1 MMCVILLIEGE
12 IIMKKIYIILTHTGT
27 ILSQIIKYYT
37 KDEFS
42 HISIALDDDL
52 EEMYSFGRL
61 NPYNPFWGSFVH
73 EHINKGT
80 FKRFKK
86 TRTEVYSLFVTDE
99 QYEKAKKVITYF
111 NNNKQKYK
119 FNILGLACVSINKK
133 ITRKNTFYC
142 AEFVKHIL
150 KSSGVTEVNKLPEI
164 IRPENFKE
172 LDGLRLEY
180 EGLLRKYKK
189 KKYLG
194 LEDVHN
200 LMQGNKISY
209 V

>member
-1 MMCVILLIEGE
+1 
-12 IIMKKIYIILTHTGT
+12 MKKIYIILTHTGT
-27 ILSQIIKYYT
+27 ILSQIIKCWT

-42 HISIALDDDL
+42 HISIALDADL

-73 EHINKGT
+73 EYINKGT
-80 FKRFKK
+80 FKRFKN
-86 TRTEVYSLFVTDE
+86 TTAEVYSMFVTDE
-99 QYEKAKKVITYF
+99 QYEKAKKTIAYF
-111 NNNKQKYK
+111 EYNKQKYK
-119 FNILGLACVSINKK
+119 FNVLGLACVSINKR

-150 KSSGVTEVNKLPEI
+150 KVSGITEVNKLPTI
-164 IRPENFKE
+164 IRPENFKQ
-172 LDGLRLEY
+172 LDGIRLEY

-189 KKYLG
+189 KKCLR
-194 LEDVHN
+194 LEEVQK
-200 LMQGNKISY
+200 LIQPNKISF

>member
-1 MMCVILLIEGE
+1 
-12 IIMKKIYIILTHTGT
+12 MKKIYIILTHTGT
-27 ILSQIIKYYT
+27 ILSQIIKHWT
-37 KDEFS
+37 GDEFS
-42 HISIALDDDL
+42 HISIALDADL

-73 EHINKGT
+73 EHINRGT

-86 TRTEVYSLFVTDE
+86 TRAEVYSLFVTDE
-99 QYEKAKKVITYF
+99 QYKKAQKIIKYF
-111 NNNKQKYK
+111 NDNQQKYK

-133 ITRKNTFYC
+133 IVRKNTFYC

-150 KSSGVTEVNKLPEI
+150 KMSGVSEVNELPEI
-164 IRPENFKE
+164 IRPENFKQ
-172 LDGLRLEY
+172 LKGIRLEY

-194 LEDVHN
+194 LEEMHN
-200 LMQGNKISY
+200 LMQINKIGY
-209 V
+209 AE

>member
-1 MMCVILLIEGE
+1 
-12 IIMKKIYIILTHTGT
+12 MKKIYIILTHTGT
-27 ILSQIIKYYT
+27 VLSTIIKYYT

-42 HISIALDDDL
+42 HVSIALDADL

-61 NPYNPFWGSFVH
+61 NPYNPFLGSFVH

-86 TRTEVYSLFVTDE
+86 TKTEVYSLFVTDE
-99 QYEKAKKVITYF
+99 QYEKAKKTIEYF

-119 FNILGLACVSINKK
+119 FNIIGLACVSINKK
-133 ITRKNTFYC
+133 VMRKNSFYC

-150 KSSGVTEVNKLPEI
+150 KVMGVTEVNQLPKI
-164 IRPENFKE
+164 IRPENFKQ
-172 LDGLRLEY
+172 LQGLRLEY
-180 EGLLRKYKK
+180 EGLLKKYKK
-189 KKYLG
+189 KNYLTLG
-194 LEDVHN
+194 DVQSLVQRN
-200 LMQGNKISY
+200 EVGY

>member
-1 MMCVILLIEGE
+1 
-12 IIMKKIYIILTHTGT
+12 MKKIYIILAHTGT
-27 ILSQIIKYYT
+27 ILSTIIRYWT

-42 HISIALDDDL
+42 HVSIALDADL

-73 EHINKGT
+73 EHINRGT
-80 FKRFKK
+80 FKRFKN
-86 TRTEVYSLFVTDE
+86 TRAEVYSMFVTDE
-99 QYEKAKKVITYF
+99 QYEKAKKTMEYF
-111 NNNKQKYK
+111 KNNKQKYK

-133 ITRKNTFYC
+133 IVRKNTFYC

-150 KSSGVTEVNKLPEI
+150 KVIGVTEVNKLPKI
-164 IRPENFKE
+164 IRPENFKQ
-172 LDGLRLEY
+172 LQGIRLEY

-189 KKYLG
+189 KNYLQLG
-194 LEDVHN
+194 EVHN
-200 LMQGNKISY
+200 LIKSNQISY

>member
-1 MMCVILLIEGE
+1 
-12 IIMKKIYIILTHTGT
+12 MKKIYIILTHTGT
-27 ILSQIIKYYT
+27 ILSQIIKHWT
-37 KDEFS
+37 GDEFS
-42 HISIALDDDL
+42 HISIALDADL

-73 EHINKGT
+73 EHINRGT

-86 TRTEVYSLFVTDE
+86 TRAEVYSLFVTDE
-99 QYEKAKKVITYF
+99 QYKKAQKIIKYF
-111 NNNKQKYK
+111 NDNQQKYK

-133 ITRKNTFYC
+133 IVRKNTFYC

-150 KSSGVTEVNKLPEI
+150 KMSGVSEVNELPEI
-164 IRPENFKE
+164 IRPENFKQ
-172 LDGLRLEY
+172 LQGIRLEY

-194 LEDVHN
+194 LEEMHN
-200 LMQGNKISY
+200 LMQINKIGY
-209 V
+209 AE

>member
-1 MMCVILLIEGE
+1 
-12 IIMKKIYIILTHTGT
+12 MKKIYIILTHTGT
-27 ILSQIIKYYT
+27 ILSQIIKHWT
-37 KDEFS
+37 GDEFS
-42 HISIALDDDL
+42 HISIALDADL
-52 EEMYSFGRL
+52 EQMYSFGRL

-86 TRTEVYSLFVTDE
+86 TRAEVYSIFITDE
-99 QYEKAKKVITYF
+99 QYEKAQKIIKYF

-133 ITRKNTFYC
+133 IIRKNTFYC

-150 KSSGVTEVNKLPEI
+150 KVIGVTEVNELPEI
-164 IRPENFKE
+164 IRPENFKQ
-172 LDGLRLEY
+172 LQGLRIEY

-189 KKYLG
+189 KKYLTLG
-194 LEDVHN
+194 EVQN
-200 LMQGNKISY
+200 LMQRSKIGY

>member
-1 MMCVILLIEGE
+1 
-12 IIMKKIYIILTHTGT
+12 MKKIYIILTHTGT
-27 ILSQIIKYYT
+27 VLSTIIKYYT

-42 HISIALDDDL
+42 HVSIALDADL

-61 NPYNPFWGSFVH
+61 NPYNPFLGSFVH

-86 TRTEVYSLFVTDE
+86 TKTEVYSMFVTDE
-99 QYEKAKKVITYF
+99 QYEKAKKTIEYF

-119 FNILGLACVSINKK
+119 FNIIGLACVSINKK
-133 ITRKNTFYC
+133 IMRKNSFYC

-150 KSSGVTEVNKLPEI
+150 KVIGITEVNELPKI
-164 IRPENFKE
+164 IRPQNFKQ
-172 LDGLRLEY
+172 LKGLRLEY
-180 EGLLRKYKK
+180 EGLLKKYKK
-189 KKYLG
+189 KNYLSLG
-194 LEDVHN
+194 DVQN
-200 LMQGNKISY
+200 LVHRNEIGY